1 MIDLQMGKFRFCQ
14 SKKNTNELGV
24 GVPFVMKDG
33 PKCIGVVQLMKKLQ
47 RLLSQYEI
55 VKKVFTAPLIVSYR
69 SARKISCYLVRGK
82 LYPSKRKVGY
92 YKCGNL
98 RCLNCD
104 NIEETDTFSSTVT
117 GKSFQ
122 ITHHLHLWAKLM

>member
-1 MIDLQMGKFRFCQ
+1 MIDLQMEKFRFCQ
-14 SKKNTNELGV
+14 SKKNTNKLGV

-33 PKCIGVVQLMKKLQ
+33 PKCIGVVQLMRKLQ

-69 SARKISCYLVRGK
+69 SARKISCCLVRGK